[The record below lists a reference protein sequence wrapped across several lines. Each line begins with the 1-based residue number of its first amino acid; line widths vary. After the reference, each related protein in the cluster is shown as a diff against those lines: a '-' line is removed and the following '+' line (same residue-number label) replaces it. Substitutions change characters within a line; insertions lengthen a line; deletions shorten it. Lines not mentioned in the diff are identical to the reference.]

1 MAKAWLRRGEGLG
14 KADENPPPK
23 PFKAP
28 LPEELAKDG
37 KYPVKKK
44 GLYLDRPEIGI
55 GRRTCLLGRVLGP
68 VSYSSNK
75 VVAYIVMA
83 PSATPQIYLWP
94 IQLWPRRLRLKLYW
108 P

>member
-44 GLYLDRPEIGI
+44 AFI
-55 GRRTCLLGRVLGP
+55 
-68 VSYSSNK
+68 
-75 VVAYIVMA
+75 
-83 PSATPQIYLWP
+83 
-94 IQLWPRRLRLKLYW
+94 
-108 P
+108 